1 MPQWNEEVVRAIR
14 DKNAPRWVHADL
26 SLVHDRCGIAIV
38 KVPGFVNKITD
49 PASGTIET
57 LPLFHVEVAISI
69 QPDPMH
75 PIDIPDLR
83 RWVLQL
89 STYYNIN
96 IHEFTF
102 DGFQSKESQSQLR
115 KVGIRTREV
124 SMDRTTEPYE
134 VLRRALYDDRLLMK
148 KKIDHPPN
156 GSKDVADAIAG
167 ATYAASTSRRIRSQM
182 VTVQEDGTRVNV
194 GRNPRDMGPRPVI
207 TERPR

>member
-1 MPQWNEEVVRAIR
+1 
-14 DKNAPRWVHADL
+14 
-26 SLVHDRCGIAIV
+26 LVHDRCGIAIV

-134 VLRRALYDDRLLMK
+134 VLRRALYDDRLLMVNSEMARVELSQLERLAEK
-148 KKIDHPPN
+148 NKIDHPPN